1 MKSGNTIEAQ
11 RQEEL
16 AKRMNKEV
24 ENLINRLQGKMSEN
38 AEKLSFDTT
47 ISFTEKIIDVAKEIQ
62 LTCKPV
68 VGGKEIHHDG
78 HERRTC

>member
-1 MKSGNTIEAQ
+1 
-11 RQEEL
+11 
-16 AKRMNKEV
+16 MNKEV

-62 LTCKPV
+62 LT
-68 VGGKEIHHDG
+68 
-78 HERRTC
+78 